1 MQVAVPAMTP
11 NQAADLATHVP
22 TTLGSILV
30 SPETEKDEAFPQEL
44 AVPEVSL
51 DKGQI
56 CRIHRHLLFLL
67 PIWLCLFSLLASGQT
82 WIGSVNVS
90 TTTTTATVTWTTA
103 VPSDS
108 QVKYGVTYQ

>member
-1 MQVAVPAMTP
+1 MHVAVPAMTP

-51 DKGQI
+51 DKVRSAEFI
-56 CRIHRHLLFLL
+56 DTCYFCCRFGCVCSLSL
-67 PIWLCLFSLLASGQT
+67 PAGRP
-82 WIGSVNVS
+82 GSV
-90 TTTTTATVTWTTA
+90 
-103 VPSDS
+103 P
-108 QVKYGVTYQ
+108 